1 MMKEQDLNHCARAFE
16 RERLDGT
23 YLLELPREEFTLIFK
38 EIGGIAYFQYNCLYP
53 ILRSYQITGVSPTT
67 TRQEWRH
74 LQAYIQRARETAGI
88 AKIVKNADILKSR
101 IADRVSEAR
110 TDFTGRAWL
119 AKLLVTSLDS
129 LSPQKAILITGV
141 GGTGKSYFFDRL
153 LDTVTCNMLAGDWA
167 WLNRRMLARH
177 CCMFK
182 HSDSLSVKKFLDSL
196 IAQLLHTIRDTGR
209 TFTLDDEDK
218 TPVDKLLYD
227 HLKTAKH
234 TEASTVAGEVL
245 VPALE
250 AIGSAEAL
258 GGKCVVLVD
267 SLDEART
274 VDKNVI
280 VPVFVNLIEESPDWL
295 RWVATSRPDEAVK
308 TDIKPV
314 AGDTIELSLE
324 GENQEAD
331 IREYVQTELERV
343 SGLEQTSEKVT
354 VISKKA
360 GGLFKY
366 AVMAVKKIKADPNTD
381 VQALPKGLD
390 EMLLSYFT
398 RRYNGKL
405 DEYDKYTAPM
415 LAIMVATFDAVPS
428 DLVKG
433 DRRGS
438 RKEWVKL
445 EESWQFVKDTICQK
459 ALLSEDKSSNGNSLM
474 QFGHKSILDFLQNQ
488 DDAGK
493 YWVDIRVGHTLLA
506 DRCKDVLLK
515 LASEPTH
522 PCMEYTLRHLVKHL
536 CYLHEHPYQHTDGV
550 SRPDPLQ
557 EAAHVVLSFDWLIGR
572 LLIDKD
578 TQGVVEDMDRVRD
591 LLEARSG
598 DGDAGLAKCIDDVRV
613 TLASRSTSL
622 AVRHDPRQIMGRIM
636 LELSDNT
643 RTQVIE
649 LVKQTRECKR
659 FPWWY
664 LRKEG
669 TLTMMGGKGPK
680 LTCVGAHAF
689 RGKCTDGMGSVD
701 NVTFK

>member
-1 MMKEQDLNHCARAFE
+1 MIDKA
-16 RERLDGT
+16 
-23 YLLELPREEFTLIFK
+23 
-38 EIGGIAYFQYNCLYP
+38 
-53 ILRSYQITGVSPTT
+53 
-67 TRQEWRH
+67 
-74 LQAYIQRARETAGI
+74 
-88 AKIVKNADILKSR
+88 AKKADIMNRRIKHRALASR
-101 IADRVSEAR
+101 KDFIGRV
-110 TDFTGRAWL
+110 WL
-119 AKLLVTSLDS
+119 AELLMSSLGKS
-129 LSPQKAILITGV
+129 NPQKLILISGV

-153 LDTVTCNMLAGDWA
+153 QDAKKCKELGGN
-167 WLNRRMLARH
+167 WLQLHGLMLARH

-182 HSDSLSVKKFLDSL
+182 YSDSLNANKFLNSL
-196 IAQLLHTIRDTGR
+196 IGQLLSAIKDSGR
-209 TFTLDDEDK
+209 KFFISNDEDDEDDEDK

-280 VPVFVNLIEESPDWL
+280 VPVWVHLIKASPDWL

-331 IREYVQTELERV
+331 IREYVQMELERA
-343 SGLEQTSEKVT
+343 SGLEQTSEKAT
-354 VISKKA
+354 VICKKA

-366 AVMAVKKIKADPNTD
+366 AVMAVKKIKADPNID

-405 DEYDKYTAPM
+405 DEYDEYTAPM

-445 EESWQFVKDTICQK
+445 EENWQFVKDTICQK

-536 CYLHEHPYQHTDGV
+536 CYLHEQPYQHTDGV

-557 EAAHVVLSFDWLIGR
+557 GAAHVVLNFDWLIGR

-578 TQGVVEDMDRVRD
+578 TPGVVEDMAQVSP
-591 LLEARSG
+591 LLKARAV
-598 DGDAGLAKCIDDVRV
+598 DGDVQLAECIDDVRAIMC
-613 TLASRSTSL
+613 TSGARSV
-622 AVRHDPRQIMGRIM
+622 VRHDPRQIMDTIM
-636 LELSDNT
+636 LELNSDT
-643 RTQVIE
+643 RAFLVE
-649 LVKQTRECKR
+649 LVKQTSEDVCMYVCVCVYMCVYVCMYVCICVLCMFTQQTSMPSRDNFYEPSHCPLACCR
-659 FPWWY
+659 M
-664 LRKEG
+664 L
-669 TLTMMGGKGPK
+669 LAKGCRRLAK
-680 LTCVGAHAF
+680 GCSQNG
-689 RGKCTDGMGSVD
+689 
-701 NVTFK
+701 